1 MDTSSVEVQ
10 RVASPKDRKAFV
22 MLPWKV
28 YRGDRNWV
36 PPLISEA
43 LKQISPEHNPFFQR
57 AEVEL
62 FLARRG
68 RKVVGTIAVYV
79 DPYRLQMIGEQEAN
93 FGFFEVLE
101 DYEAAQALLDTAREW
116 ATARGMEHLVG
127 PYNFNESD
135 RPGVLIAGADCPPV
149 ILAGHTPPYY
159 RDFLERYGF
168 QKHHDVYAW
177 RAFREQIGE
186 EMRNLPPA
194 LLEVAEEARRRE
206 EVTLR
211 KVDLDRWDEEIA
223 VAHRLFTET
232 LKGMHYYAPVPR
244 EDFERLA
251 RSMRPLLD
259 PELIV
264 FAEVDGEAVGFA
276 GAIPDP
282 NRVLIH
288 LNGRLFPFGWAKMLW
303 YARRIDVVTFKLM
316 GVLPAYRRRGI
327 DALLYLEVIRAV
339 YERGYKWLDG
349 SVTSEFNTIVN
360 YLAGRLGAERYKT
373 YRIYTLPLKD

>member
-251 RSMRPLLD
+251 RRMRPL
-259 PELIV
+259 
-264 FAEVDGEAVGFA
+264 
-276 GAIPDP
+276 
-282 NRVLIH
+282 
-288 LNGRLFPFGWAKMLW
+288 
-303 YARRIDVVTFKLM
+303 
-316 GVLPAYRRRGI
+316 
-327 DALLYLEVIRAV
+327 
-339 YERGYKWLDG
+339 
-349 SVTSEFNTIVN
+349 
-360 YLAGRLGAERYKT
+360 
-373 YRIYTLPLKD
+373 